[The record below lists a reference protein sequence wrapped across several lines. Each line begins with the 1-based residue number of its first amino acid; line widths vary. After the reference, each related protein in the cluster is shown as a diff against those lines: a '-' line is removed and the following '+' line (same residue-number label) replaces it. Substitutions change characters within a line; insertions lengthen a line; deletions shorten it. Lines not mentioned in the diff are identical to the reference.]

1 MWRMMKNRTP
11 CARSVAML
19 DGEVSSN
26 IDVLQGVA
34 QRCTISPNLFKVYIN
49 DMIVAVEAAKHGVTV
64 EEETV
69 WGLVFAD
76 DFVAISET
84 PEGLQKQIEKTL
96 EYTRKM
102 ESDRERKKVRSS
114 CM

>member
-1 MWRMMKNRTP
+1 
-11 CARSVAML
+11 
-19 DGEVSSN
+19 
-26 IDVLQGVA
+26 
-34 QRCTISPNLFKVYIN
+34 
-49 DMIVAVEAAKHGVTV
+49 MIVAVEAAKHGVTV

-96 EYTRKM
+96 EL
-102 ESDRERKKVRSS
+102 SLIHI
-114 CM
+114 